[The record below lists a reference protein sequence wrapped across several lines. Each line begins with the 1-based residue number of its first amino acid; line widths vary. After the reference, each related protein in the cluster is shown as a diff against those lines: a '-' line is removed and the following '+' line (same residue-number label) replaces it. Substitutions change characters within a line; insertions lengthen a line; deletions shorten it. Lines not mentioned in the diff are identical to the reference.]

1 MVENKTIIIFDSK
14 FKLFIKELNA
24 YLMQIDKRIN
34 NYYLC
39 DIDIV
44 DDRLEETD
52 FEFNNNRGIDIN
64 SVPDLQERHEKIREY
79 TNKNIDKINLSKKV
93 KMLYKPDHYAISVC
107 ILLENIDDYNSF
119 DEILFNELFTMHHM
133 EYDTFHKTVCGC
145 GNTTCLSMNM
155 FRIETKKSINK
166 IPTLI
171 GSLCIKKYKIISE
184 KEKKEVNKICYNI
197 KKELKEKEAKNKAN
211 KINYMR
217 LAFNLW
223 KKKIHPPIIYYQKC
237 RYDTDL
243 YHLYK
248 KYNCKWDNEKV
259 LWYSKN
265 YIPEL
270 KDLRIR
276 TTENFN
282 NFNLDN
288 KIYNFNLLPYSSS
301 STISFK

>member
-1 MVENKTIIIFDSK
+1 MDENYTIIIFDSK

-24 YLMQIDKRIN
+24 YLMLIDKRIN

-52 FEFNNNRGIDIN
+52 FEFNVNRGIDIN
-64 SVPDLQERHEKIREY
+64 SVPDLQQRHEKIREY
-79 TNKNIDKINLSKKV
+79 TNKNIHKINLSSKRKLV
-93 KMLYKPDHYAISVC
+93 TTDHYAISVC

-119 DEILFNELFTMHHM
+119 DEILFQELFTMHHM
-133 EYDTFHKTVCGC
+133 EYDTVHKTVCGC
-145 GNTTCLSMNM
+145 GHSGCSSINM
-155 FRIETKKSINK
+155 FRIETKKCINK

-171 GSLCIKKYKIISE
+171 GSFCIKKFKIISE
-184 KEKKEVNKICYNI
+184 KEKQEVTKICSNI
-197 KKELKEKEAKNKAN
+197 KKELKDKKAKIEAN

-223 KKKIHPPIIYYQKC
+223 KKNIHPPIIYYQKC
-237 RYDTDL
+237 LPYSKL

-248 KYNCKWDNEKV
+248 KYNCKWDKEKI

-270 KDLRIR
+270 RDLR
-276 TTENFN
+276 F
-282 NFNLDN
+282 
-288 KIYNFNLLPYSSS
+288 
-301 STISFK
+301 

>member
-1 MVENKTIIIFDSK
+1 MDENKTIIIFDSK

-64 SVPDLQERHEKIREY
+64 SIPDLQRRHEKIREY

-119 DEILFNELFTMHHM
+119 DEILFQELFTMHHM

-145 GNTTCLSMNM
+145 GHSGCLSINM
-155 FRIETKKSINK
+155 FRIETKKGINK

-184 KEKKEVNKICYNI
+184 QEKKEVTKICSNI
-197 KKELKEKEAKNKAN
+197 KNELKDKKTKIEAN

-223 KKKIHPPIIYYQKC
+223 KKIYTHQ
-237 RYDTDL
+237 
-243 YHLYK
+243 
-248 KYNCKWDNEKV
+248 
-259 LWYSKN
+259 
-265 YIPEL
+265 
-270 KDLRIR
+270 
-276 TTENFN
+276 
-282 NFNLDN
+282 
-288 KIYNFNLLPYSSS
+288 
-301 STISFK
+301 